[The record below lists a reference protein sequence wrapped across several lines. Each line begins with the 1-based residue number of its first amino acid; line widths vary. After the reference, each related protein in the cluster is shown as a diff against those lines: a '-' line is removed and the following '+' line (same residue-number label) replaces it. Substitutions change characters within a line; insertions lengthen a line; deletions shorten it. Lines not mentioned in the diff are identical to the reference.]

1 MWCRSRRH
9 RGLCDLDG
17 MGQGATAKQYTYR
30 RRRPEETV
38 LYKTLAANVETFI
51 ADREAEGRAVPERVA
66 KELRDYLKCGILQ
79 YGFIRV
85 VCPNGDYET
94 AVGYSCKSR
103 GFCPSCFGKRM
114 AEAVEHLVDHVL
126 PHAPYRQWVLTFPF
140 ALRFWLA
147 ANNKLLSK
155 INKIATSEIG
165 KFYAKKAAA
174 EGIFE
179 PLPGAIT
186 FIQRSGS
193 ALNSALHLHILSIDG
208 VYSVP
213 ETAGLKPHLR
223 ALIGPSDE
231 DVGVVVERIAN
242 RTIKLL
248 RRHGYL
254 DSDPGFVMRPD
265 ADDMFQG
272 NAAITAAL
280 GASVQSKIA
289 FGPRAGQYVRKIG
302 KGFGFE
308 GETPLVKGT
317 KCATIHGFNLQAATF
332 VGAFQ
337 RQRLEELV
345 AYMTRPP
352 LATDR
357 LTEGEN
363 GDLIYRMKRTFSDG
377 TQAIVLSPMELI
389 EKLCAMVPPP
399 RAHQQLY
406 TGVFSSH
413 SKWRNLVVLEPEA
426 RKGFNPVTVDKKK
439 VKNHRRAKLLKR
451 IFKIDV
457 GVCPKC
463 GTDLEIRAAV
473 SDPEEIRRYLRHVG
487 LSEHPPPIAPARHEH
502 RELELTFDD
511 GPQPQDAIQIAP
523 DYP

>member
-1 MWCRSRRH
+1 MDKRP
-9 RGLCDLDG
+9 
-17 MGQGATAKQYTYR
+17 TAKQYTYR
-30 RRRPEETV
+30 RRQPEETI

-51 ADREAEGRAVPERVA
+51 ADRETEGRPVPVRVA

-79 YGFIRV
+79 YGFV
-85 VCPNGDYET
+85 LTFCPGCPYE
-94 AVGYSCKSR
+94 APVGYSCKGR

-147 ANNKLLSK
+147 ANNRLLSK

-165 KFYAKKAAA
+165 KFYVKKAETDGVNA
-174 EGIFE
+174 

-193 ALNSALHLHILSIDG
+193 ALNAALHLHILSLDG
-208 VYSVP
+208 AYATSAIEGVAP
-213 ETAGLKPHLR
+213 RFH
-223 ALIGPSDE
+223 ALTGPSDE
-231 DVGVVVERIAN
+231 DVGLVVEKIAK
-242 RTIKLL
+242 RSVKLL

-254 DSDPGFVMRPD
+254 DSDGEFVMRPD
-265 ADDMFQG
+265 ADDMFQD

-289 FGPRAGQYVRKIG
+289 FGPRAGQLVRKIG

-308 GETPLVKGT
+308 EEAPLVKGT
-317 KCATIHGFNLQAATF
+317 KCATINGFNLQAATF
-332 VGAFQ
+332 IGALD
-337 RQRLEELV
+337 RRRLEELV
-345 AYMTRPP
+345 AYVTRPP

-357 LTEGEN
+357 LSINEN
-363 GDLIYRMKRTFSDG
+363 GDLVYRMKRVFSDG
-377 TQAIVLSPMELI
+377 TRAVLLSPMELI

-399 RAHQQLY
+399 RAHQALY
-406 TGVFSSH
+406 TGVFSSR
-413 SKWRNLVVLEPEA
+413 SKWRNLVVLEPKA
-426 RKGFNPVTVDKKK
+426 RKGFNPETVDKKK
-439 VKNHRRAKLLKR
+439 VKNHQRAKLLKR

-463 GTDLEIRAAV
+463 GNEMEIRSSV
-473 SDPEEIRRYLRHVG
+473 HERESIQRYMRHLG
-487 LSEHPPPIAPARHEH
+487 LPEHPPPIAPARYEQ
-502 RELELTFDD
+502 EDLDQSFNEGQ
-511 GPQPQDAIQIAP
+511 GPPLHDEVQEAP
-523 DYP
+523 AEE